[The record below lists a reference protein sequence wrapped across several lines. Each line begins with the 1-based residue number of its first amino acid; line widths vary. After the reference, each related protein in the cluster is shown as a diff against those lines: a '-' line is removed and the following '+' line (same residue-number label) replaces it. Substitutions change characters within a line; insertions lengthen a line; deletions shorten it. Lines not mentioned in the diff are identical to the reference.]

1 MRADIV
7 SGSCKESHRDL
18 IDLAHI
24 DEFCLFFT
32 LEPIVGKLLEPIG
45 LAIHDP
51 VLFRLDALTLLTCVI
66 GVIIAEDA
74 RELSTNSLE
83 VLIPVRAIDGI
94 HTL

>member
-18 IDLAHI
+18 IDLTHI
-24 DEFCLFFT
+24 DESCLLFT
-32 LEPIVGKLLEPIG
+32 LEPIFGKLLEPIS
-45 LAIHDP
+45 LTIHDP
-51 VLFRLDALTLLTCVI
+51 VLFRLDALTLLTGVL

-74 RELSTNSLE
+74 RELRTNSLE

-94 HTL
+94 DTL